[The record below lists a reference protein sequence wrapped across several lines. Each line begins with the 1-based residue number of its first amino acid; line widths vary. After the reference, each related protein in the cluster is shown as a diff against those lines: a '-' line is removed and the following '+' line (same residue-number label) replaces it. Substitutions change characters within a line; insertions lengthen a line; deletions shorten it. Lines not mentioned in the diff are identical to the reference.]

1 MRSRALATLAISTLL
16 VGSLAPSAAVASGGA
31 RFGRIDVGK
40 IDPQVLPALVDPA
53 RQVDVMVEMS
63 DQPVAAMV
71 GDARDNGTTVSGA
84 DRDARRGQIETH
96 QKPVVDAARQSGGV
110 VVGTLQDA
118 YNGVHL
124 HVRSAAL
131 TTLAAIPGVVA
142 IHLVP
147 TYKPALTESVPYIGD
162 PQAWTG
168 TGETGAGVKIAVI
181 DTGAFSPS
189 VSNSQFVPLP
199 AGASAKLPLSVDT
212 RLQTRAPALG
222 WMVVSLDNPNGAP
235 QAALIPVGKL
245 PTGH

>member
-16 VGSLAPSAAVASGGA
+16 VGSLAPSAAVASGGG

-40 IDPQVLPALVDPA
+40 IDPQVLPALVDPTG
-53 RQVDVMVEMS
+53 QVDVMVEMS

-96 QKPVVDAARQSGGV
+96 QKPVVDAARQFGGV

-118 YNGVHL
+118 YDGVHL

-131 TTLAAIPGVVA
+131 TTLAALPGVVA

-147 TYKPALTESVPYIGD
+147 TYKPALTESVPYIGA
-162 PQAWTG
+162 PQDWTG

-181 DTGAFSPS
+181 DTGGDFYHADFGGRSEE
-189 VSNSQFVPLP
+189 
-199 AGASAKLPLSVDT
+199 
-212 RLQTRAPALG
+212 RR
-222 WMVVSLDNPNGAP
+222 
-235 QAALIPVGKL
+235 VGK
-245 PTGH
+245 